1 MAAEVSSGERE
12 GSSARGRGC
21 LQDWLGIDS
30 AHNFRLRNLIRLS
43 DLSQTKNGRPLAAV
57 IGSGH
62 RRTQMRGGGRR
73 GCGSRWGRRPGTV
86 FFSQA
91 R

>member
-12 GSSARGRGC
+12 GSSASGRGC

-73 GCGSRWGRRPGTV
+73 GCGSR
-86 FFSQA
+86 
-91 R
+91 